1 MKRLTALVK
10 PRAVDAVKDYFKSMG
25 YPVLKMAYIRYDQ
38 QGASRS
44 VFWRGE
50 EYIVDL
56 ISHAKVEVILI
67 DEDVDEVTGA
77 IDNLLYEKNGNNNGE
92 HEYALRL
99 KSKVVQEDIATE
111 KGRWVRMQPK
121 EELKIDE
128 QSEEKLL
135 EITDV
140 YA

>member
-10 PRAVDAVKDYFKSMG
+10 PRTVDAVKDYFKSIG
-25 YPVLKMAYIRYDQ
+25 YPVLKMAYIRDDRQ
-38 QGASRS
+38 NETRP

-56 ISHAKVEVILI
+56 ISHAKVEVILV
-67 DEDVDEVTGA
+67 DEDVDEVIGA
-77 IDNLLYEKNGNNNGE
+77 IDNLLYEKNGNSGE
-92 HEYALRL
+92 YEYALQL
-99 KSKVVQEDIATE
+99 KSKIIQEGITTE

-121 EELKIDE
+121 EELQIAE
-128 QSEEKLL
+128 RPVEKAL
-135 EITDV
+135 EVTEV

>member
-10 PRAVDAVKDYFKSMG
+10 PRAVDAVKDYFKLMG

-50 EYIVDL
+50 EYAVDL
-56 ISHAKVEVILI
+56 ISHAKIEVILI
-67 DEDVDEVTGA
+67 EEDVDEVIGA
-77 IDNLLYEKNGNNNGE
+77 IDSLLYEKNGNNGE
-92 HEYALRL
+92 YEYALRL

-121 EELKIDE
+121 EELKIGE
-128 QSEEKLL
+128 LSEEKLL

>member
-10 PRAVDAVKDYFKSMG
+10 PRTVDAVKDYFKSMG
-25 YPVLKMAYIRYDQ
+25 YPVLKMVYIKDDQ
-38 QGASRS
+38 QGATRS
-44 VFWRGE
+44 LFWRGE

-56 ISHAKVEVILI
+56 ISHAKIEVILI
-67 DEDVDEVTGA
+67 DEDIDEVIGA
-77 IDNLLYEKNGNNNGE
+77 IDNLLYEKDGNNRG

-99 KSKVVQEDIATE
+99 KSEVIQEGITTE

-128 QSEEKLL
+128 RPEEKLL
-135 EITDV
+135 EVTDV
-140 YA
+140 YV

>member
-10 PRAVDAVKDYFKSMG
+10 PRTVDAVKDYFKSMG
-25 YPVLKMAYIRYDQ
+25 YPVLKMAYIRDDRQ
-38 QGASRS
+38 SETRP

-56 ISHAKVEVILI
+56 ISHAKVEVILV
-67 DEDVDEVTGA
+67 DEDVDEVIGA
-77 IDNLLYEKNGNNNGE
+77 IDNLLYGKNGNSGE
-92 HEYALRL
+92 YEYALRL
-99 KSKVVQEDIATE
+99 KSEIIQEGIATE

-121 EELKIDE
+121 EELQIAE
-128 QSEEKLL
+128 RPVEKSL
-135 EITDV
+135 EVTEV